1 MFPII
6 NSGIQLLQ
14 KSAWRPVVSDLPFFW
29 KIPAQYFHM
38 TAHAELLSL
47 SLISIFY
54 ISFQFRHS
62 ISHRLLLFATSAS
75 GLPDLAHRFRNTG

>member
-6 NSGIQLLQ
+6 NSGIQFFTKIRMASSCFRSAILLEDSSSISYD
-14 KSAWRPVVSDLPFFW
+14 SACRIAFIVFDINIL
-29 KIPAQYFHM
+29 YF
-38 TAHAELLSL
+38 LS
-47 SLISIFY
+47 
-54 ISFQFRHS
+54 QFRHS